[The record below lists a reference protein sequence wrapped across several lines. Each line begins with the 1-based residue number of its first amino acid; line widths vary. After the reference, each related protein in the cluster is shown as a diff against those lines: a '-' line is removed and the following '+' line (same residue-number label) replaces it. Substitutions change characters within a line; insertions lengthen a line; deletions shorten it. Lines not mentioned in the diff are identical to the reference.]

1 MHWTAPRADS
11 SDPHL
16 ASKSHPQAT
25 CGWHSTWPEAA
36 SSLGLNSMGSIKATA
51 APHHQL
57 DAFHS
62 AGLDQDQVY
71 HAAAAAGAAVHSP
84 LASSP
89 AHSNA
94 AAGSA
99 AAKRHSNGI
108 DGVLLNQLLLQTP
121 ADSRSNLH
129 SKASAP
135 SQHQQQQLLQQ
146 LRMPHNSH
154 GHMYDGSALT
164 PPAPGDWRLG
174 TDVQCEPVAA
184 PELQELLSQFP
195 ASQHKVLLDS
205 LMASTNPQE
214 LLLTLQAAAA
224 TDTLGS
230 PLHNHHQVFDHGS
243 AHWMQQ
249 AVAAAGTSP
258 SQHSGITDLLL
269 HPNTPTAPNSGNQL
283 LQQLQLQASLAAQ
296 QAAMSSSVP
305 AAAAS
310 SLSAAQQQLLLQQL
324 QSVAAAAN
332 NPGALAQL
340 LQQQM
345 YSHGHSNNAAAAS
358 NLWNNLAA
366 VGLGTSPAAAAAALA
381 AQQQQQQQ
389 TAMSAFMAQAAL
401 AQQRQQQHSSM
412 VAAGHYY
419 QQLAAQ
425 LMANQLAAAS
435 SPSSYASLATSS
447 FGSLAGSSAPSRA
460 GSAGFGSIRDGMSG
474 GVGLGS
480 SFQRAPSGF
489 SKGRRNS
496 RALSNSGSSRAT
508 SAGLSGSVDV
518 FGYLGSSSGGS
529 SRASSYAGSDME
541 AAADS
546 AAAALAAGL
555 TLQDLCPAS
564 FQETWGAAAAAAA
577 TASNSSSSASSDAA
591 SSSWGSSSGAASPAS
606 SPGSSTSSKS
616 AASAVTAANCSA
628 ACPPGTTSQQQQQPS
643 KGAATN
649 PANVCPAASNDAV
662 KASSKKDQRAV
673 AAAAAVG
680 DASCKQ
686 QQQLSKLG
694 GCPVWFPGAREA
706 SGDDSWYLDCPP
718 TCRLFVGNIGSWV
731 DEDALL
737 GYFGKY
743 GNVVDVQVGCAY
755 VGHCA
760 VMCFTRRCKFVAG
773 GVPALRSL
781 VLHCRCQLGMCKCRS
796 ITQLP

>member
-1 MHWTAPRADS
+1 MHWRDPLAES

-16 ASKSHPQAT
+16 ASKSHPQASF
-25 CGWHSTWPEAA
+25 GWHGTWPEEA
-36 SSLGLNSMGSIKATA
+36 SSLGLNSMGSIKAAA
-51 APHHQL
+51 APRHQL

-62 AGLDQDQVY
+62 AGLDQDHTF
-71 HAAAAAGAAVHSP
+71 HAAAAAAGAVHSP

-89 AHSNA
+89 AHSNT

-99 AAKRHSNGI
+99 AAKRHSNSI
-108 DGVLLNQLLLQTP
+108 DGALLNQLLLQTP

-135 SQHQQQQLLQQ
+135 SQQQQLLQQ

-154 GHMYDGSALT
+154 AHMYDSSALT

-174 TDVQCEPVAA
+174 TDVQFEPAAA

-230 PLHNHHQVFDHGS
+230 PLHSHQQQHAAFDHGS
-243 AHWMQQ
+243 TLWMQR
-249 AVAAAGTSP
+249 AMAAAGTSP
-258 SQHSGITDLLL
+258 RQHNGIADLLL
-269 HPNTPTAPNSGNQL
+269 HPNTPTAPNSGNHL

-310 SLSAAQQQLLLQQL
+310 SVSAAQQQLLLQQL

-345 YSHGHSNNAAAAS
+345 YGHGHSNSAAAN

-366 VGLGTSPAAAAAALA
+366 AGLGTSPAAAAAALA
-381 AQQQQQQQ
+381 AQQQQQS
-389 TAMSAFMAQAAL
+389 AMSAFMAQAAL

-412 VAAGHYY
+412 MAAGQYY

-435 SPSSYASLATSS
+435 GPSSYASLAASS
-447 FGSLAGSSAPSRA
+447 FGSLASSSAPSRA
-460 GSAGFGSIRDGMSG
+460 GSAGFGSMRDGMPG
-474 GVGLGS
+474 
-480 SFQRAPSGF
+480 SFQRAASGF
-489 SKGRRNS
+489 TKGRRNS
-496 RALSNSGSSRAT
+496 RALSSSGSSRAN

-541 AAADS
+541 TAADS

-564 FQETWGAAAAAAA
+564 FQETWGAAA
-577 TASNSSSSASSDAA
+577 TASNSSGVSSASSDAA
-591 SSSWGSSSGAASPAS
+591 SSSWDSSSGAASPAS
-606 SPGSSTSSKS
+606 STSSKS
-616 AASAVTAANCSA
+616 ASPAVTADTCNTA
-628 ACPPGTTSQQQQQPS
+628 ASQQQQQ
-643 KGAATN
+643 KGAA
-649 PANVCPAASNDAV
+649 ANDAV
-662 KASSKKDQRAV
+662 KVSSKKDQRV
-673 AAAAAVG
+673 APAATAVG

-686 QQQLSKLG
+686 QRQLAKVG

-706 SGDDSWYLDCPP
+706 SGDDSWYLGCPP

-743 GNVVDVQVGCAY
+743 GNVVDVQVGCYCCQQFAGIQSATICFLICVE
-755 VGHCA
+755 VGWLCS
-760 VMCFTRRCKFVAG
+760 
-773 GVPALRSL
+773 RSSKNTGC
-781 VLHCRCQLGMCKCRS
+781 VR
-796 ITQLP
+796 

>member
-1 MHWTAPRADS
+1 MHWRGPLAET

-25 CGWHSTWPEAA
+25 CGWRGTWPEEA
-36 SSLGLNSMGSIKATA
+36 SSFGMNSMGSIKAA
-51 APHHQL
+51 AASHHQL
-57 DAFHS
+57 DAYHS
-62 AGLDQDQVY
+62 AGLDQDQSY
-71 HAAAAAGAAVHSP
+71 HAAAAAAVAVHSP

-89 AHSNA
+89 AHSNV
-94 AAGSA
+94 AAGSS
-99 AAKRHSNGI
+99 AAKQHSNGI
-108 DGVLLNQLLLQTP
+108 YGALLNQLLLQTP

-129 SKASAP
+129 SKGGP
-135 SQHQQQQLLQQ
+135 SSQQQQLLQQ

-154 GHMYDGSALT
+154 AHMFDSSALT

-174 TDVQCEPVAA
+174 TDVQCESAFAA
-184 PELQELLSQFP
+184 PELQELLAQFP

-224 TDTLGS
+224 TDNLGS
-230 PLHNHHQVFDHGS
+230 PLHSHHQQQHQAFDHGS
-243 AHWMQQ
+243 NHWMQQ
-249 AVAAAGTSP
+249 AMAAAGTSP
-258 SQHSGITDLLL
+258 SQCSGIEDLLL
-269 HPNTPTAPNSGNQL
+269 HPNTPTAPNSGNHL
-283 LQQLQLQASLAAQ
+283 LQQLQLQARVAAQ

-310 SLSAAQQQLLLQQL
+310 SMSAAQQQLLLQQL

-345 YSHGHSNNAAAAS
+345 YNHGHSNAAANS
-358 NLWNNLAA
+358 LWNNLAA
-366 VGLGTSPAAAAAALA
+366 GGLGTSPAAAALA
-381 AQQQQQQQ
+381 AQQQQS
-389 TAMSAFMAQAAL
+389 AMSAYLAQAAL

-412 VAAGHYY
+412 MAAGQYY

-425 LMANQLAAAS
+425 LMASQLAAAS
-435 SPSSYASLATSS
+435 GPSSYGSLAASS

-460 GSAGFGSIRDGMSG
+460 GSAGSSSMLGGAAGS
-474 GVGLGS
+474 
-480 SFQRAPSGF
+480 FPRAPLGF
-489 SKGRRNS
+489 NKGRRNS
-496 RALSNSGSSRAT
+496 RALSSSGSSRAN

-541 AAADS
+541 TAADS

-564 FQETWGAAAAAAA
+564 FEETWGGATAAAAPA
-577 TASNSSSSASSDAA
+577 SSSASSDAA
-591 SSSWGSSSGAASPAS
+591 SSSWNSSSGAASPAS
-606 SPGSSTSSKS
+606 SPGSSKT
-616 AASAVTAANCSA
+616 ASTAAADTSNN
-628 ACPPGTTSQQQQQPS
+628 ACPPGIASQQQLQP
-643 KGAATN
+643 KGAATY
-649 PANVCPAASNDAV
+649 PASPAASTDAV
-662 KASSKKDQRAV
+662 KASSKKDQRA
-673 AAAAAVG
+673 AVG

-686 QQQLSKLG
+686 QQLSKVG

-706 SGDDSWYLDCPP
+706 SGDDSWYLACPP
-718 TCRLFVGNIGSWV
+718 TCRLFVGNIGSRV

-743 GNVVDVQVGCAY
+743 GNVVDVQV
-755 VGHCA
+755 
-760 VMCFTRRCKFVAG
+760 RPRC
-773 GVPALRSL
+773 
-781 VLHCRCQLGMCKCRS
+781 
-796 ITQLP
+796 

>member
-1 MHWTAPRADS
+1 MHWRDPLAES

-16 ASKSHPQAT
+16 ASKSHPQVT
-25 CGWHSTWPEAA
+25 FGWHGTWPEEA
-36 SSLGLNSMGSIKATA
+36 SSLGLNSMGSIKAAA
-51 APHHQL
+51 APRHQR

-62 AGLDQDQVY
+62 AGLDQDHAY
-71 HAAAAAGAAVHSP
+71 HAAAAAAAGAVHSP

-89 AHSNA
+89 AHSNT

-99 AAKRHSNGI
+99 AAKRHSNSI
-108 DGVLLNQLLLQTP
+108 DGALLNQLLLQTP

-135 SQHQQQQLLQQ
+135 SQHQQQQQLLQQ
-146 LRMPHNSH
+146 LRMPHNSNA
-154 GHMYDGSALT
+154 HMYDSSALT
-164 PPAPGDWRLG
+164 PPAPGDWCLG
-174 TDVQCEPVAA
+174 TDVQCEPAAA

-214 LLLTLQAAAA
+214 LLLTLQAAAT
-224 TDTLGS
+224 TDALGS
-230 PLHNHHQVFDHGS
+230 PLHNHHQQQHHAFDHGS

-249 AVAAAGTSP
+249 AMAAAGTSP
-258 SQHSGITDLLL
+258 SQHNGITDLLL
-269 HPNTPTAPNSGNQL
+269 HPNTPTAPNSGNHL

-310 SLSAAQQQLLLQQL
+310 SASAAQQQLLLQQL

-332 NPGALAQL
+332 NPSALAQL

-345 YSHGHSNNAAAAS
+345 YGHSNSNSAAAN

-366 VGLGTSPAAAAAALA
+366 ASLGTSPGAAAAALA
-381 AQQQQQQQ
+381 AQQQQS
-389 TAMSAFMAQAAL
+389 AMSAFMAQAAL

-412 VAAGHYY
+412 MAAGQYY

-425 LMANQLAAAS
+425 LMAKQLAAAS
-435 SPSSYASLATSS
+435 GPSSYASLAASS
-447 FGSLAGSSAPSRA
+447 FGSLASSSAPSRA
-460 GSAGFGSIRDGMSG
+460 GSAGFGSMPG
-474 GVGLGS
+474 
-480 SFQRAPSGF
+480 SFQRAASGF

-496 RALSNSGSSRAT
+496 RALSSSGSSRAN

-541 AAADS
+541 TAADS

-564 FQETWGAAAAAAA
+564 FQETWGAATAAAA
-577 TASNSSSSASSDAA
+577 TASNSSSGVSSASSDAA
-591 SSSWGSSSGAASPAS
+591 SSSSWDSSSGAARPAS
-606 SPGSSTSSKS
+606 SASSKS
-616 AASAVTAANCSA
+616 DSCSI
-628 ACPPGTTSQQQQQPS
+628 ACPAAATSQQQQS
-643 KGAATN
+643 KGAAGN
-649 PANVCPAASNDAV
+649 PASPAATNDAV
-662 KASSKKDQRAV
+662 KASSKKDQRA
-673 AAAAAVG
+673 ATAAVG

-686 QQQLSKLG
+686 QRQLAKVG
-694 GCPVWFPGAREA
+694 GCPAWFPGAREA
-706 SGDDSWYLDCPP
+706 SGDDSWYLGCPP

-743 GNVVDVQVGCAY
+743 GNVVDVQVGCY
-755 VGHCA
+755 CWYKICYHLHLD
-760 VMCFTRRCKFVAG
+760 MCG
-773 GVPALRSL
+773 SRS
-781 VLHCRCQLGMCKCRS
+781 VV
-796 ITQLP
+796 